1 MSSQTPAEQ
10 DLWRGL
16 GHLVCMYTI
25 SSPERELDRRGPR
38 GVFFYGRTG
47 NYITVRT
54 TGGNA
59 GMIEFAQCMQSLIY
73 V

>member
-1 MSSQTPAEQ
+1 
-10 DLWRGL
+10 
-16 GHLVCMYTI
+16 MYTI